1 MNRTSVYCAS
11 RVLSWLLAAALLLTA
26 APAAARAAEAAPA
39 PVVQSANEP
48 LHSGAIRNEA
58 AARSLQAGGQAAA
71 ETAENLTAACRLT
84 ADYTSSLGRLTDNDK
99 ESARRIPAGK
109 SVTIS
114 WPDGVPVEAVYAAF
128 FFDPQPYT
136 VLQHDASGTLLSE
149 TEGALLWNNVIEPTE
164 GARSVTI
171 RAGAEELALCTL
183 YAYGAGEIPNYHP
196 WQPTP
201 EKADYLL
208 VAMHPDDD
216 TLFLGAIIPIFGA
229 EQGREGVM
237 LYMATRVRERRDEAM
252 NGAWTMGLRTLPVFG
267 GFPDIPQNY
276 RAQLENTFRRATVV
290 QYLVRQIRK
299 YRPEVVV
306 SQDLNGEYGHW
317 QHVLLANAVLEAAP
331 LAADASYDS
340 ASAEEYGAWTVK
352 KVYLHLYPE
361 NKLELPVEAPL
372 AAFDGKTAVQIAT
385 EAFACHA
392 SQLPSRHAVTNEGV
406 YSLSDFGLA
415 YSTVGPDTP
424 GGNDLFENIDPAVLR
439 TAATPVPEP
448 TSAPTP
454 EPTSAPTSEPT
465 SAPTEPPTVTPAAT
479 PTANPAAAE
488 SDGQRSGALLIALI
502 ALTVLLI
509 GSIVWFAAARRAAR
523 RRKRRRAAGRRK
535 DR

>member
-1 MNRTSVYCAS
+1 MNRTSFHYGYRA
-11 RVLSWLLAAALLLTA
+11 LSWLLTAAMLLTA
-26 APAAARAAEAAPA
+26 APSAARAAEAAPA
-39 PVVQSANEP
+39 PIVQSANGP
-48 LHSGAIRNEA
+48 HGGAIRNEEE
-58 AARSLQAGGQAAA
+58 RSSQAGGQPAA

-84 ADYTSSLGRLTDNDK
+84 ADFTSSLSRLTDDDK

-114 WPDGVPVEAVYAAF
+114 WPDGVSVEAVYAAF
-128 FFDPQPYT
+128 YFDPLPYT
-136 VLQHDASGTLLSE
+136 VLQHDASGALLSE
-149 TEGALLWNNVIEPTE
+149 TDGALLWNNVIEPAD
-164 GARSVTI
+164 GARSMTI
-171 RAGAEELALCTL
+171 RAGAEEIALCTL
-183 YAYGAGEIPNYHP
+183 HAYGAGEIPNYHP

-208 VAMHPDDD
+208 IAMHPDDD
-216 TLFLGAIIPIFGA
+216 ALFLGAVIPVYGL

-237 LYMATRVRERRDEAM
+237 LYMASRVRERRDEAM

-267 GFPDIPQNY
+267 GFPDIPPEY
-276 RAQLENTFRRATVV
+276 RAQFEDTFRRAEVV
-290 QYLVRQIRK
+290 RYLVRQLRK

-331 LAADASYDS
+331 LAADASYDP
-340 ASAEEYGAWTVK
+340 ASVEQYGVWTVK

-361 NKLELPVEAPL
+361 NKLELPAETPL
-372 AAFDGKTAVQIAT
+372 AAFGGKTAVQIAA
-385 EAFACHA
+385 EAFACHV
-392 SQLPSRHAVTNEGV
+392 SQLPSRHAVTNEGI

-439 TAATPVPEP
+439 AAATPMPEP

-454 EPTSAPTSEPT
+454 EPTSAPTPEPT
-465 SAPTEPPTVTPAAT
+465 SAPTEPPAATPAAT

-488 SDGQRSGALLIALI
+488 SEGQGSGALLFALI
-502 ALTVLLI
+502 ALIVLLI
-509 GSIVWFAAARRAAR
+509 GCIAWHAAARRAAR
-523 RRKRRRAAGRRK
+523 RRKRRRTAGRRK